1 MTQQPWDTVAPS
13 APPTVYSRP
22 FRVMIV
28 AFLAIFAFGIGN
40 TIYSVR
46 HRPAQVTASNLTQG
60 RLTQVH
66 TTMAQPQAVSAR
78 PTFDENRDGS
88 GSLDLEDLNG
98 TATVW
103 DDEKSGSRIFCH
115 DSCIVLPAPHR
126 HHRRK

>member
-13 APPTVYSRP
+13 APTVYSRP

-46 HRPAQVTASNLTQG
+46 HRPAQVTASTLTQG

-66 TTMAQPQAVSAR
+66 ATQPQLQADPGR
-78 PTFDENRDGS
+78 PIFDENRDGS
-88 GSLDLEDLNG
+88 GSLGLEDLNG
-98 TATVW
+98 AATVW
-103 DDEKSGSRIFCH
+103 DDERSGSRIFCH
-115 DSCIVLPAPHR
+115 DSCIVLPALHR
-126 HHRRK
+126 HHHRK

>member
-1 MTQQPWDTVAPS
+1 MTQQPWDTAALS
-13 APPTVYSRP
+13 APTVYSRP
-22 FRVMIV
+22 IRVMIV

-46 HRPAQVTASNLTQG
+46 HRPAQVTASTFTQG

-66 TTMAQPQAVSAR
+66 TTMAQPQPVSAR
-78 PTFDENRDGS
+78 PIFDENRDGS
-88 GSLDLEDLNG
+88 GSLGLEDLNG

-126 HHRRK
+126 HHHRK

>member
-1 MTQQPWDTVAPS
+1 MTQQPWDTVVPS
-13 APPTVYSRP
+13 APTVYSRR
-22 FRVMIV
+22 FRVVIV

-78 PTFDENRDGS
+78 PNFDENRDGS
-88 GSLDLEDLNG
+88 GSLGLEDLNG

>member
-13 APPTVYSRP
+13 APTVYSRP
-22 FRVMIV
+22 FRVVIV
-28 AFLAIFAFGIGN
+28 AFLAVFAFGIGN

-46 HRPAQVTASNLTQG
+46 HRPAQVTASTLTQG

-66 TTMAQPQAVSAR
+66 ATQPQLQADPVR
-78 PTFDENRDGS
+78 PIFDENRDGS
-88 GSLDLEDLNG
+88 GSLGLEDLNG

-126 HHRRK
+126 HHHRK

>member
-13 APPTVYSRP
+13 APTVYSRQI
-22 FRVMIV
+22 RVMIV

-46 HRPAQVTASNLTQG
+46 HRPAQMTASNLTQG

-66 TTMAQPQAVSAR
+66 ATQPQFQAIPGR
-78 PTFDENRDGS
+78 PIFDENRDGS
-88 GSLDLEDLNG
+88 GSLGLEDLNG

-103 DDEKSGSRIFCH
+103 DDEKSGTRIFCH
-115 DSCIVLPAPHR
+115 DSCIVLPSPHRRR
-126 HHRRK
+126 HHRK